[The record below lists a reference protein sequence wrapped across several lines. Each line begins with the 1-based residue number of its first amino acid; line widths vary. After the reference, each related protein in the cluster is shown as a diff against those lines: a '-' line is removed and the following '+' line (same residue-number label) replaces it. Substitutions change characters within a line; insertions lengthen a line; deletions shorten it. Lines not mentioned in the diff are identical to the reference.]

1 MRRSLHV
8 SSSAATALLVVTLL
22 ALAACGHDTPAAAPR
37 PAIVVQPGGGEAAY
51 EAFSGDVHAREE
63 TPLAFRIGGK
73 IARRLVDA
81 GAHVQAGEALAEL
94 DAADVRLQS
103 DANRAQLASAEA
115 DLALARADLQRYRE
129 LVAKQLVSRSLFD
142 ARVAAFQA
150 AEARARQA
158 RAQLAGAGNQVAYA
172 VLRAPKAGVIAQ
184 RLAEAGQVV
193 AAGQAV
199 FVLAADG
206 AREVAISVPERD
218 VARFAVGRTVA
229 VELWTQPGRRFA
241 GVLRELSPAA
251 DGVTRTYAARV
262 AFEAPGLAVDLGQ
275 SARVYALAPGAAGL
289 SLPLSA
295 LTRAGGG
302 PAVWVVDARGVVH
315 RTPVTIGPYGEDRVP
330 VLSGL
335 ARDAWVVAAGAHL
348 LRDGETVAP
357 IDRDNR
363 PVRIGAPAPAG
374 R

>member
-8 SSSAATALLVVTLL
+8 SSSAATAPLVVMLL
-22 ALAACGHDTPAAAPR
+22 ALAACGHDTPAAGPR
-37 PAIVVQPGGGEAAY
+37 PAIVVQPSGGEAAY

-251 DGVTRTYAARV
+251 DAVTRTYAARV
-262 AFEAPGLAVDLGQ
+262 AFEAPGFAVDLGQ

-348 LRDGETVAP
+348 LREGETVAP

>member
-1 MRRSLHV
+1 MEKH
-8 SSSAATALLVVTLL
+8 AA
-22 ALAACGHDTPAAAPR
+22 
-37 PAIVVQPGGGEAAY
+37 I
-51 EAFSGDVHAREE
+51 
-63 TPLAFRIGGK
+63 
-73 IARRLVDA
+73 
-81 GAHVQAGEALAEL
+81 L
-94 DAADVRLQS
+94 DAAMQLFPSRGYDGVS
-103 DANRAQLASAEA
+103 VDAIA
-115 DLALARADLQRYRE
+115 
-129 LVAKQLVSRSLFD
+129 
-142 ARVAAFQA
+142 QA
-150 AEARARQA
+150 AEARARPA
-158 RAQLAGAGNQVAYA
+158 RAQLAGAGNQVASA

-241 GVLRELSPAA
+241 SVLRELAPAA
-251 DGVTRTYAARV
+251 DAVTRTYAARV

-302 PAVWVVDARGVVH
+302 PAVWVVDARGAVH
-315 RTPVTIGPYGEDRVP
+315 RTPVTIGPYGADRVP
-330 VLSGL
+330 VLTGL